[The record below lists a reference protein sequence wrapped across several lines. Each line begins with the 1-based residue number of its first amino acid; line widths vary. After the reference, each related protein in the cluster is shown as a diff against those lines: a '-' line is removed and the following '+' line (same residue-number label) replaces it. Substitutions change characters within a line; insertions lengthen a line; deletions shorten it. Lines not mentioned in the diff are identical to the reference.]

1 MRRLP
6 LGLGRGLAMEIDF
19 DRDSRYWLG
28 IYERELARHIRA
40 LCPPGGACFDLGS
53 ASGFYALVFAQ
64 CGATCVLAVEADAS
78 SCERLRR
85 NVAANPELA
94 SSIEVSESRVG
105 RETSAPE
112 GTVTIDELAYGP
124 GGFVPDLVKM
134 DVEGNEV
141 AALRG
146 AQRLLAERRPH
157 MIIETHSEDLDAGCR
172 WLLEDNGYAVET
184 VEPRPWMP
192 EVRTLEFNRW
202 CVARGDARP

>member
-1 MRRLP
+1 
-6 LGLGRGLAMEIDF
+6 
-19 DRDSRYWLG
+19 
-28 IYERELARHIRA
+28 
-40 LCPPGGACFDLGS
+40 
-53 ASGFYALVFAQ
+53 
-64 CGATCVLAVEADAS
+64 
-78 SCERLRR
+78 
-85 NVAANPELA
+85 
-94 SSIEVSESRVG
+94 
-105 RETSAPE
+105 
-112 GTVTIDELAYGP
+112 
-124 GGFVPDLVKM
+124 VPDLVKM